1 MPINGFG
8 CHISDL
14 LSFRTDVAAAV
25 FFYANL
31 GTKTSRTPLRRKG
44 DNTLS
49 KCLRATMDVNI
60 FEPFSAFISLGLV
73 TAGRGHLAGR
83 HHGWNMSHDAGGLK

>member
-1 MPINGFG
+1 MASAAISQTC
-8 CHISDL
+8 CHSEQML
-14 LSFRTDVAAAV
+14 LQQY

-83 HHGWNMSHDAGGLK
+83 HHGWNTSHDAGGLK